1 MNIKEKDNLPNSEVF
16 ILEDGEPIKKN
27 IENLF
32 KNKKVV
38 MFGLPGA
45 YTSVCSAK
53 HLPGYVNMFEK
64 FKEKGIDQII
74 CISVNDPF
82 VMNASG
88 KENKVEGKILMMG
101 DPFLNFTKAIGAD
114 VDKSGRGLG
123 IRSNR
128 YTMLVDDMKV
138 VKLQEE
144 KDTGSCEMSA
154 AADISQEP
162 VSFSS
167 CNLTTFISS
176 TSIVYLFDL
185 IPRPLPL
192 LSTSAPIA
200 LVKFRKGSPIIK
212 ILPSTLFSLP
222 DAFITNGSLT
232 EIQII
237 WSIPFSLNFS
247 NIFT

>member
-82 VMNASG
+82 VMNAWG
-88 KENKVEGKILMMG
+88 KENNVGDKIIMMG
-101 DPFLNFTKAIGAD
+101 DPYLDFTKAIGAD
-114 VDKSGRGLG
+114 VDKSARGLG

-128 YTMLVDDMKV
+128 YTMLIDNLKV
-138 VKLQEE
+138 IKLQEE
-144 KDTGSCEMSA
+144 EDTGVCE
-154 AADISQEP
+154 
-162 VSFSS
+162 
-167 CNLTTFISS
+167 ISS
-176 TSIVYLFDL
+176 AQNFLNLF
-185 IPRPLPL
+185 
-192 LSTSAPIA
+192 
-200 LVKFRKGSPIIK
+200 
-212 ILPSTLFSLP
+212 
-222 DAFITNGSLT
+222 
-232 EIQII
+232 
-237 WSIPFSLNFS
+237 
-247 NIFT
+247 